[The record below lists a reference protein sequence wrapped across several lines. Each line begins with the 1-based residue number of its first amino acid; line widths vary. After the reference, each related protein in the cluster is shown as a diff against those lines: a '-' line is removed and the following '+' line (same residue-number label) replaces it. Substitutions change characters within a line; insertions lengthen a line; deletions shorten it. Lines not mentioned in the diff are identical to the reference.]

1 MYFEYEKCAPSE
13 INGIIELWHIRKLFE
28 NVVSKTECLED
39 FEMIKSKTSEYY
51 SIVARFFKKLSPVD
65 VVVEYKRLEWAYR
78 NTFWVIIDQFKC
90 YNAIDSETLKSII
103 GSNVNELTVSAIR
116 YHYSA

>member
-13 INGIIELWHIRKLFE
+13 INGISELWHIRKLFE

-51 SIVARFFKKLSPVD
+51 SGKILQ
-65 VVVEYKRLEWAYR
+65 E
-78 NTFWVIIDQFKC
+78 I
-90 YNAIDSETLKSII
+90 KSS
-103 GSNVNELTVSAIR
+103 GCC
-116 YHYSA
+116 

>member
-1 MYFEYEKCAPSE
+1 MLFSNTDLSIGPNLNLAEVRVSEYEKCAPSE

-28 NVVSKTECLED
+28 NVVPQTECLED

-65 VVVEYKRLEWAYR
+65 VVDEYK
-78 NTFWVIIDQFKC
+78 
-90 YNAIDSETLKSII
+90 S
-103 GSNVNELTVSAIR
+103 
-116 YHYSA
+116 